1 MAGEGEDMDTATL
14 PAAVKAYLQAKMD
27 YDSDALL
34 ATLTGDAVITDEGRA
49 HTGAGDIRSWN
60 NRASKEVAATYE
72 VLDTAVI
79 GERTVVAIRVSG
91 NFPGS
96 PVPLYYFIALR
107 DGKISALTVLP

>member
-1 MAGEGEDMDTATL
+1 MDTALL
-14 PAAVKAYLQAKMD
+14 PAAIRAYLQAKMD
-27 YDSDALL
+27 YDGDALL
-34 ATLTGDAVITDEGRA
+34 ATLTGDAVITDEGQA
-49 HTGAGDIRSWN
+49 HTGAGDIRAWN
-60 NRASKEVAATYE
+60 DKASKEVAAAYE

-79 GERTVVAIRVSG
+79 GERTVVALRVSG

>member
-1 MAGEGEDMDTATL
+1 MDTAVL
-14 PAAVKAYLQAKMD
+14 PAAVEAYLQAKMD
-27 YDSDALL
+27 YDGDALL

-49 HTGAGDIRSWN
+49 HTGADDIRAWN
-60 NRASKEVAATYE
+60 DKASKEVAATYE
-72 VLDTAVI
+72 VLDTAVV
-79 GERTVVAIRVSG
+79 GERTVVALRVSG